1 MIEGTVHEPNL
12 AVNAILAIRGL
23 PESRNVRIAPDMVP
37 WITTDSVR
45 GDRNFTSQS
54 VDAVARQAVP
64 TRWEPPDG
72 SISLSLVDLDQVGK
86 ITGTQAVEGAS
97 SVSEEKRGAGRP
109 HESDDRVSNESL
121 LLLEQWRATASK
133 GDTNAQFN
141 LGCAYL
147 VGWGVG
153 RDTTTAASWFEA
165 AAEGGDAR
173 AQFNL
178 GVILAAGDGVQ
189 RDPRRAFRWFKA
201 AADQGDLEAQFN
213 VGRMYANGDGVE
225 NYVDEAIRW
234 YRRAATN
241 GHPEAQFNL
250 GVILTPGLGKKPNV
264 REAIRSYEQA
274 FANDIAEAAF
284 NIAVIYRKRAEVSR
298 DFEKAVTWY
307 TKAARKGLAIAQYH
321 LAMCFTNG
329 TGVSKDRKA
338 AFDWFGA
345 AADQGD
351 AVSQYNL
358 AVSYDRGFGVNR
370 DADRA
375 VYWHQQA
382 AKQGFP
388 DSQFRLGIKY
398 ATGEGIEK
406 SMLNAYAWIR
416 YASELGHADSQ
427 CQLASMYYHGHGVF
441 VDYLEAYKWI
451 TLGMSNS
458 ANSIDQCVQLRDKI
472 AEELDE
478 SKLKRSEQSVIDWSP
493 KSWEQLKPSGYSIK
507 PNGANGEPPYRIIGP
522 IKFVNKLLSM
532 WEISHEYAA
541 SLLGFDKQYGEYV
554 DELLHG
560 YEYLVEGSE
569 AEDRIAYLFYIWSV
583 LSELFRDRTVEIKW
597 LRSRERELDGKVPM
611 ELILSGSITDLLLVK
626 EFVDFVSGRSG
637 VGEHLPKQPKQGRS
651 VLTR

>member
-1 MIEGTVHEPNL
+1 MLEEPVHEPNL

-23 PESRNVRIAPDMVP
+23 PESRNVHIAADMVP
-37 WITTDSVR
+37 WNTTDSLK
-45 GDRNFTSQS
+45 GDRNVSSQS
-54 VDAVARQAVP
+54 VDAVASQAVP
-64 TRWEPPDG
+64 PRRESPDG
-72 SISLSLVDLDQVGK
+72 SISVSLVDLGRVGRP
-86 ITGTQAVEGAS
+86 TGRQATEAAS
-97 SVSEEKRGAGRP
+97 S
-109 HESDDRVSNESL
+109 ESDEECRPARPRESADRVSNESRL
-121 LLLEQWRATASK
+121 QLEQWQTTASQ
-133 GDTNAQFN
+133 GDTDAQFN

-153 RDTTTAASWFEA
+153 RDTATAASWFEV
-165 AAEGGDAR
+165 AAEESDAR

-225 NYVDEAIRW
+225 GDIDAAVRW
-234 YRRAATN
+234 YRRAAAN
-241 GHPEAQFNL
+241 GHPEAEFNL
-250 GVILTPGLGKKPNV
+250 GVIFTPGLGEKPNV

-284 NIAVIYRKRAEVSR
+284 NLAVIYRKGSGLQR
-298 DFEKAVTWY
+298 DFEKAVMWY
-307 TKAARKGLAIAQYH
+307 EKAANKGLTIAQYH

-329 TGVSKDRKA
+329 TGVSKDRKEAFNWFSVA
-338 AFDWFGA
+338 AE
-345 AADQGD
+345 QGD
-351 AVSQYNL
+351 VVSQYNL
-358 AVSYDRGFGVNR
+358 AISYDRGFGVKR
-370 DADRA
+370 DAEKA

-382 AKQGFP
+382 ANQGFP
-388 DSQFRLGIKY
+388 NSQYSLGLKY
-398 ATGEGIEK
+398 AEGEGVEK
-406 SMLNAYAWIR
+406 SMLSAYVWIR
-416 YASELGHADSQ
+416 YASELGHVDSQ

-441 VDYLEAYKWI
+441 VDYIEAHKWI
-451 TLGMSNS
+451 TLGISDS
-458 ANSIDQCVQLRDKI
+458 ANNVDQCVQLRDKI

-478 SKLKRSEQSVIDWSP
+478 SRLKRSDQSVIDWSP
-493 KSWEQLKPSGYSIK
+493 KSWEQLKPSGYAIK
-507 PNGANGEPPYRIIGP
+507 PNSTNGEPPYRIIGP
-522 IKFVNKLLSM
+522 IKFVNKLLKM

-597 LRSRERELDGKVPM
+597 LRARKQELEGKTPM

-637 VGEHLPKQPKQGRS
+637 VC
-651 VLTR
+651 